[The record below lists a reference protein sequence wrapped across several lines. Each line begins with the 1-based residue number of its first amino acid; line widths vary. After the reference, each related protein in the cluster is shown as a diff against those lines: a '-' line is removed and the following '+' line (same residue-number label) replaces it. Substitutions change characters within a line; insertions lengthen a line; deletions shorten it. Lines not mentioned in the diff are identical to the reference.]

1 MNIFTTAKL
10 IIIVIIIIAVITMIV
25 SYIFKI
31 TEAGNDSPF
40 WATPFTCR

>member
-31 TEAGNDSPF
+31 TEVANDAPF
-40 WATPFTCR
+40 WATPSTCR